1 MAEATRVCVVLLGCI
16 GLIVVFFIV
25 SGWTSL
31 EQTEMALKYNIIYH
45 KVSPL
50 IETQSGT
57 RYIGPFNRFLKYPVS
72 IQSFEYT
79 GADFLGRSS
88 DGLWI
93 ALGMTVQY
101 ELQPANLLQLW
112 KTFEYNHLDYV
123 DVFNLRAM
131 QVIAQMVPNYNA
143 QYIFRNKGRVA
154 QDMKDTLN
162 AVFGSELFSNVT
174 NVLIKS
180 TQIPADFE
188 NAIDEATTAEQ
199 TINQMRANL
208 SQQEVRFNQNQ
219 GVALKQ
225 GQSMIQAAAGVFAQ
239 IQQNGLAAAQVTK
252 LQVEGELQ
260 GYTLV
265 QKSMKMSSQD
275 MVKYI
280 YFDNFIE
287 GNANADLSMFVG
299 IS

>member
-1 MAEATRVCVVLLGCI
+1 
-16 GLIVVFFIV
+16 
-25 SGWTSL
+25 
-31 EQTEMALKYNIIYH
+31 
-45 KVSPL
+45 
-50 IETQSGT
+50 
-57 RYIGPFNRFLKYPVS
+57 
-72 IQSFEYT
+72 
-79 GADFLGRSS
+79 
-88 DGLWI
+88 
-93 ALGMTVQY
+93 
-101 ELQPANLLQLW
+101 
-112 KTFEYNHLDYV
+112 
-123 DVFNLRAM
+123 M